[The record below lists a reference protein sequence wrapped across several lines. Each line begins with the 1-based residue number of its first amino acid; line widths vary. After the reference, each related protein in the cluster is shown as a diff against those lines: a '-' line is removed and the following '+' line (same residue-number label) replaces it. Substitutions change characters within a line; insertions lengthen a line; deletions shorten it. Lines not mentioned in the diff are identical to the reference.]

1 MLETLTLD
9 QFTTFDHIGFSFAP
23 GINIIIG
30 ENGTGKSHLLKV
42 AYAISAVSHAA
53 GKSSPAPAKALL
65 QKALASKMLNVFRPD
80 KLGRL
85 VRSHRARG
93 AVGGRASARVGLRF
107 AGAADDWAFTFSSVA
122 KVEVQF
128 EEGAA
133 PKKFLEAEPIFIP
146 TKEVISMFPGFAA
159 LYRNREVAIDET
171 YFDLCLAL
179 EGAPLRGPR
188 LEAIEQLLQ
197 PIEQHLGGTVVR
209 VGDSFYL
216 DSDSGK
222 TEMPLVAEGI
232 RKIATI
238 AYLLR
243 NGALTRRGMVFW
255 DEPESNLNPRLLRIV
270 AAMLMSLA
278 SQGVQVFIGTHSFF
292 LMKELELLRR
302 SNPGAVPC
310 RYITL
315 ALDDEGN
322 PLYEQGDRLQDV
334 ARIVAL
340 DEELSQYDR
349 EIHGSQGSHPV
360 AAE

>member
-1 MLETLTLD
+1 MLEQLTLQ
-9 QFTTFDHIGFSFAP
+9 QFTTFDQIDFSFAP
-23 GINIIIG
+23 GINVIIG
-30 ENGTGKSHLLKV
+30 ENGTGKSHLLKI
-42 AYAISAVSHAA
+42 AYAISSASRAA
-53 GKSSPAPAKALL
+53 SKSSPAPTKAQL
-65 QKALASKMLNVFRPD
+65 QKDLASKMVGVFRPD

-93 AVGGRASARVGLRF
+93 AVGGRASSRVKLQF
-107 AGAADDWAFTFSSVA
+107 SNSTDDWAFTFSSVS

-128 EEGAA
+128 DETMS

-146 TKEVISMFPGFAA
+146 TKEVLSMFPGFAS
-159 LYRNREVAIDET
+159 LYRNRELAIDET

-179 EGAPLRGPR
+179 DGAPLRGPR
-188 LEAIEQLLQ
+188 LEAIKQLLD
-197 PIEQHLGGTVVR
+197 PIEQQLGGTVVR

-216 DSDSGK
+216 DSENGK

-243 NGALTRRGMVFW
+243 NGALTKRGIVFW
-255 DEPESNLNPRLLRIV
+255 DEPESNLNPRLIRMV
-270 AAMLMSLA
+270 ASMLMSLA

-302 SNPGAVPC
+302 QAPDAVSC

-315 ALDDEGN
+315 AFDDDGA
-322 PLYEQGDRLQDV
+322 PLYEQGDSLKAV
-334 ARIVAL
+334 GRIVAL

-349 EIHGSQGSHPV
+349 EIQAGG
-360 AAE
+360 AR

>member
-1 MLETLTLD
+1 MLEKLTLR
-9 QFTTFDHIGFSFAP
+9 QFTTFDQIDFSFAP
-23 GINIIIG
+23 GINIVIG
-30 ENGTGKSHLLKV
+30 ENGTGKSHLLKI
-42 AYAISAVSHAA
+42 AYAISSASHAA
-53 GKSSPAPAKALL
+53 SKSSPAPTKAQL
-65 QKALASKMLNVFRPD
+65 QKDLASKMIGVFRPD

-93 AVGGRASARVGLRF
+93 AVGGRASSSVKLQF
-107 AGAADDWAFTFSSVA
+107 SAAVDDWAFTFSSVS

-128 EEGAA
+128 DEATS

-146 TKEVISMFPGFAA
+146 TKEVLSMFPGFAS
-159 LYRNREVAIDET
+159 LYRNRELAIDET

-179 EGAPLRGPR
+179 DGAPLRGPR
-188 LEAIEQLLQ
+188 LEAIKQLLD

-216 DSDSGK
+216 DSENGK

-243 NGALTRRGMVFW
+243 NGALTRRGIVFW
-255 DEPESNLNPRLLRIV
+255 DEPESNLNPRLIRMV

-278 SQGVQVFIGTHSFF
+278 AQGVQVFIGTHSFF

-302 SNPGAVPC
+302 DAQDAVPC

-315 ALDDEGN
+315 AFDDDGN
-322 PLYEQGDRLQDV
+322 PLYEQGHSLKEV
-334 ARIVAL
+334 GRIVAL
-340 DEELSQYDR
+340 DEELFQYDR
-349 EIHGSQGSHPV
+349 EIHAGRTG
-360 AAE
+360 